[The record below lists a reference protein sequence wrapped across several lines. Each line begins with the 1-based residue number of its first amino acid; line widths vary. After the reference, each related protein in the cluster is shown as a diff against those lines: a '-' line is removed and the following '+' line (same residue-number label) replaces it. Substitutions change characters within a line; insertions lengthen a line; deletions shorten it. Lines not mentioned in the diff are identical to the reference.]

1 MNGDKRVAPEKVVF
15 IKKFFLAYCL
25 FLYKVFNSHVVIVI
39 GILFMGFVFVFV
51 TFMLR
56 KVSDSEFC

>member
-15 IKKFFLAYCL
+15 IKKSFLAYYL
-25 FLYKVFNSHVVIVI
+25 FLYKVLNSDVVIVI

-56 KVSDSEFC
+56 KFSDSEFC

>member
-15 IKKFFLAYCL
+15 IKKSFLAYYL
-25 FLYKVFNSHVVIVI
+25 FLYKVLNSHVVIVI

-56 KVSDSEFC
+56 KFSDSEFC